1 MAKEKDEFLDNLKK
15 QYDELNYQW
24 NVLRNK
30 LEAKAQH
37 KSAEARKKI
46 ETEVEDLAG
55 LRKQMKS
62 KIIDLEVAGENAWY
76 DLKDGAETA
85 WKSLS
90 EAFKKAGSHF
100 K

>member
-1 MAKEKDEFLDNLKK
+1 MTKDKDEFLENLKK

-24 NVLRNK
+24 NILRNK
-30 LEAKAQH
+30 IEAKAQH
-37 KSAEARKKI
+37 KSAEARKAF
-46 ETEVEDLAG
+46 EAEAEDLAS

-62 KIIDLEVAGENAWY
+62 KITDLEVASENAWE